1 MRLTHRRFRQFVVA
15 GITAVA
21 LLGTAVALVPATS
34 DAANNR
40 TCRPH
45 HHHRHCGTTT
55 TTRPSS
61 TTTRASSTTTA
72 TTMPATTTT
81 TSTSGVRPL
90 PATLDGITFDNDA
103 DIGTAQLAA
112 QLAMVEALPHMPTV
126 RIVFD
131 TGTTPADYTRA
142 VAALHPYAFLMGELV
157 DSSDLKSVSAA
168 AYHAKTAS
176 FIAAFGPSI
185 DIYEVGNEV
194 NGNWTGT
201 SASVEAKIVD
211 AYQQV
216 QSAGL
221 TAALTLW
228 ENAWAPDHC
237 GDGQGELTAQDFS
250 AQFVP
255 ASMRLSIPYVFVS
268 WYPTQCTGLPND
280 DVPVVTIS
288 AEMQGLH
295 ALYPAARVGFG
306 ELGLPNAVNAS
317 TTARAQG
324 IVAYYYG
331 LNLGLA
337 YYAAFDGWWYSAED
351 AVPISKPIGQSLVAA
366 MP

>member
-1 MRLTHRRFRQFVVA
+1 MRLTHRRFRQLVVT
-15 GITAVA
+15 GIASVAALGTTVA
-21 LLGTAVALVPATS
+21 LIPSSSQAAT
-34 DAANNR
+34 R
-40 TCRPH
+40 VCRPH
-45 HHHRHCGTTT
+45 HHHHHRCETTT
-55 TTRPSS
+55 TTAARS
-61 TTTRASSTTTA
+61 TTTRASSTTSA

-81 TSTSGVRPL
+81 TSASGVRLL

-112 QLAMVEALPHMPTV
+112 QVAMVEALPHMPTV

-142 VAALHPYAFLMGELV
+142 VAALHPHAFLMGELV
-157 DSSDLKSVSAA
+157 DSSDLKSVSPA

-176 FIAAFGPSI
+176 FIAAFGPTI

-201 SASVEAKIVD
+201 NASVEAKIVD

-216 QSAGL
+216 QAAGL

-268 WYPTQCTGLPND
+268 WYPTQCVGLTND
-280 DVPVVTIS
+280 DVPMFTVST
-288 AEMQGLH
+288 EMQGLH
-295 ALYPAARVGFG
+295 ALYPAAHVGFG
-306 ELGLPNAVNAS
+306 ELGLPNAVNAN
-317 TTARAQG
+317 TTTRAQAIIG
-324 IVAYYYG
+324 YYYG
-331 LNLGLA
+331 LDLGLA
-337 YYAAFDGWWYSAED
+337 YFTGFDGWWYSAED
-351 AVPISKPIGQSLVAA
+351 AVPISKPVGQSLVAA
-366 MP
+366 MQ